1 MDPNNNQPN
10 PDPTLVLILGR
21 IEGQLG
27 TYIDLM
33 KSMQTKHDSLEDRVR
48 KVENSKSWLLGAAA
62 VLGGV
67 VSFLMKVFLP

>member
-1 MDPNNNQPN
+1 MDPNKSN
-10 PDPTLVLILGR
+10 PDHTLVLILGR
-21 IEGQLG
+21 IEGQLA

-62 VLGGV
+62 ILGAA

>member
-1 MDPNNNQPN
+1 MDPNNNQSN

-48 KVENSKSWLLGAAA
+48 KVENSKSWLLGLAAA
-62 VLGGV
+62 LGAIGSFIVRV
-67 VSFLMKVFLP
+67 VFG